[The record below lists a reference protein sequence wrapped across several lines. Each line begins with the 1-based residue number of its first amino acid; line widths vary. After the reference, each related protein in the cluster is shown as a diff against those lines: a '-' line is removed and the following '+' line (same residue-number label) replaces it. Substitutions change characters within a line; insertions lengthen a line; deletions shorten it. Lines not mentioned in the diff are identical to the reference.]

1 VDTLARWV
9 KDLEER
15 KVDRR
20 DVSKWKSDSL
30 LVRSAAHEAR
40 SLILGFKDPEDPH
53 SWETGMLPATRA
65 ESILAGMRQICEL
78 GGEIYWVFRRY
89 GSISTVAVRLK
100 DPRLAPLIRDLSVVD
115 YIHVSQVVPII
126 D

>member
-1 VDTLARWV
+1 M
-9 KDLEER
+9 
-15 KVDRR
+15 
-20 DVSKWKSDSL
+20 SPWKSDSL
-30 LVRSAAHEAR
+30 LVRSATQEAR

-89 GSISTVAVRLK
+89 GSVSTVAVRLE

-115 YIHVSQVVPII
+115 YIQVSQVVPII